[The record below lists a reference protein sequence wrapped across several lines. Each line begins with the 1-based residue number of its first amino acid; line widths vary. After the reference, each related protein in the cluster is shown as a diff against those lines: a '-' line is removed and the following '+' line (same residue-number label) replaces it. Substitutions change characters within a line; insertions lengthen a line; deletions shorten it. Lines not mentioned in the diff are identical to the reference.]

1 MKTANQQLLIEQLDR
16 KLDPFKSLASAT
28 IPEKGWI
35 HSIRSALNMSLRQL
49 GVRLKV
55 SPQSIKELETREA
68 SGSLTLKTLREAGIA
83 LNMKLVYGFV
93 PMEGSISKMIGNRA
107 RELANE
113 IVTRA
118 SHSMKL
124 EDQGNR
130 EERLARAIEMKTREM
145 IEKMPRHLW
154 D

>member
-1 MKTANQQLLIEQLDR
+1 MITANQQLLIEQLDR
-16 KLDPFKSLASAT
+16 KLEPFKVLASAT
-28 IPEKGWI
+28 VPEKGWI

-49 GVRLKV
+49 GARLNV

-68 SGSLTLKTLREAGIA
+68 SGSLTLKTLREAGAA

-107 RELANE
+107 RELALE
-113 IVTRA
+113 IITRT

-124 EDQGNR
+124 EDQENR
-130 EERLARAIEMKTREM
+130 EERLSIALDLKAKEIIDTL
-145 IEKMPRHLW
+145 PRHLW